1 MHVYGDFKVHRG
13 KNQDFIDH
21 PLFVLPLLNFFPTLF
36 LNKKIE
42 KKNGWKKSKNFKR
55 LNTSL

>member
-55 LNTSL
+55 LN